1 MTLEIGGARGVS
13 ARPALTW
20 LASYPRSGN
29 TLLRLVLNRCF
40 GLSNQ
45 SIYNDREF
53 DDPAL
58 QTLIGHEA
66 VGDDAQGFVRAAQSS
81 GKSLFV
87 KTHELPG
94 EDGHPAITMVRDG
107 RAALVSRWH
116 YARDLLGQDVS
127 LADMITG
134 QGSQSWSNH
143 VTAWALS
150 RRPDTLVLRYEELAA
165 GAPAVLDAIARF
177 VGVAQR
183 QAFDVSFDA
192 LHAMNPAFFRKGS
205 NAANIAEMDG
215 DAPRLFGRLHGA
227 AQAALGYP
235 V

>member
-1 MTLEIGGARGVS
+1 MTLEIGGAKGVG
-13 ARPALTW
+13 ARSALTW

-29 TLLRLVLNRCF
+29 TLLRVVLNRCF
-40 GLSNQ
+40 GLANQ

-58 QTLIGHEA
+58 QALIGHEA
-66 VGDDAQGFVRAAQSS
+66 VGDDAPAFVRAAQDS

-94 EDGHPAITMVRDG
+94 DDGHPAIVMVRDG

-127 LADMITG
+127 LADVIAG
-134 QGSQSWSNH
+134 QGSQSWSRH

-150 RRPDTLVLRYEELAA
+150 RRPDTLVVRYEDLAA
-165 GAPAVLDAIARF
+165 GSPAVLDAIARF
-177 VGVAQR
+177 LGLVQR
-183 QAFDVSFDA
+183 QAFDVSFEA

-205 NAANIAEMDG
+205 NAANIAEMDA
-215 DAPRLFGRLHGA
+215 DALRLFDEMHGA
-227 AQAALGYP
+227 AQQALGYP
-235 V
+235 A

>member
-1 MTLEIGGARGVS
+1 MTLEIGGARGLV

-29 TLLRLVLNRCF
+29 TLLRVVLNRCF
-40 GLSNQ
+40 GLTNQ
-45 SIYNDREF
+45 SLYNDREF
-53 DDPAL
+53 DDPTL
-58 QTLIGHEA
+58 QSLIGHEA
-66 VGDDAQGFVRAAQSS
+66 VGDDAQAFVRTAQQS

-87 KTHELPG
+87 KTHELPS
-94 EDGHPAITMVRDG
+94 EDGHRAIVMVRDG

-116 YARDLLGQDVS
+116 YARELLGQDVS
-127 LADMITG
+127 LADVIAG
-134 QGSQSWSNH
+134 QGGQSWSRH

-150 RRPDTLVLRYEELAA
+150 RRPDTLVIRYEELAV
-165 GAPAVLDAIARF
+165 GAPAVLEAIARF
-177 VGVAQR
+177 LGVAQR

-205 NAANIAEMDG
+205 NAANIAEMD
-215 DAPRLFGRLHGA
+215 DAAHRLFGQRHGV